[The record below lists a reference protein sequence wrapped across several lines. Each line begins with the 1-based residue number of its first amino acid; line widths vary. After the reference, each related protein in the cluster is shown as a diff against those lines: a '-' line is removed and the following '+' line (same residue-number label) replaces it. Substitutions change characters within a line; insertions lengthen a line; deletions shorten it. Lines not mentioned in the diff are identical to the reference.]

1 MLKNVILLGFEDKGW
16 IRMVLIVKIH
26 KKIKFNEG
34 YGLN

>member
-1 MLKNVILLGFEDKGW
+1 MLKNVILLGSEDKGW

-34 YGLN
+34 LGLN